1 MAVDGTPRRPA
12 QHPGARTPE
21 VIWRGR
27 VQLPDDPEPDED
39 EPEDPPDEEPL
50 SVEVE
55 LFSVEDEALVSPEL
69 ELDADPLSLPRSLVD
84 PLPLP
89 LSPDDFLA

>member
-1 MAVDGTPRRPA
+1 MVHR
-12 QHPGARTPE
+12 GARRSTRAARTE
-21 VIWRGR
+21 VIWRGL

-39 EPEDPPDEEPL
+39 EDPPDEEPL

-55 LFSVEDEALVSPEL
+55 PLSVEDEALVSPEL

-89 LSPDDFLA
+89 LSLDDFLA

>member
-1 MAVDGTPRRPA
+1 MVHR
-12 QHPGARTPE
+12 GARRSTAGAE
-21 VIWRGR
+21 TRKRDGRGP

-55 LFSVEDEALVSPEL
+55 PLSVEDEALVSPEL
-69 ELDADPLSLPRSLVD
+69 ELDVDPLSLPPSLVD
-84 PLPLP
+84 PLPWPPSL
-89 LSPDDFLA
+89 DDFLA